1 MRFVFTQMR
10 RPRNP
15 LLQLL
20 LGLAALGILLF
31 FSVFALFAAVGV
43 MAVIGLARAWRSLTG
58 RSESTAGAGSSGSA
72 DVIEGE
78 FTVVRDKSSAQSVQ
92 HIHSTR

>member
-20 LGLAALGILLF
+20 LGLAALGLLLF

-43 MAVIGLARAWRSLTG
+43 MAVIGLARAWRALTG
-58 RSESTAGAGSSGSA
+58 RPVSASSAASPGSV

-78 FTVVRDKSSAQSVQ
+78 FTVVRDKSAPPAQ
-92 HIHSTR
+92 HIHYTR

>member
-20 LGLAALGILLF
+20 LGLAALGVLLF

-43 MAVIGLARAWRSLTG
+43 IAVLALARAWRALTG
-58 RSESTAGAGSSGSA
+58 RSTPVAGASSSGSV

-78 FTVVRDKSSAQSVQ
+78 FTVVRDNSSAQSAQ
-92 HIHSTR
+92 HIRYTP